1 MARIA
6 GVRVAE
12 IGNPHYDDPSLA
24 LLFMQLKDKSLQTVK
39 GMTEISGRTEFNF
52 VLQIA
57 RVFTRMGCHPLAL
70 RLLVHWSFDRVVP
83 NVQPPMIELFTADSN
98 VAAGPRSP
106 TASTRSALGLG
117 HARVP
122 SLVIDMDIPSLPTT
136 RPSSPPPL
144 TTTVPKFTP
153 HDVADREDSEMQAQR
168 TGLGSLMK
176 NAKKDVK
183 IAEFDMSAFF

>member
-1 MARIA
+1 M
-6 GVRVAE
+6 V
-12 IGNPHYDDPSLA
+12 
-24 LLFMQLKDKSLQTVK
+24 
-39 GMTEISGRTEFNF
+39 
-52 VLQIA
+52 
-57 RVFTRMGCHPLAL
+57 
-70 RLLVHWSFDRVVP
+70 
-83 NVQPPMIELFTADSN
+83 ELFAADSH
-98 VAAGPRSP
+98 VAARPRSP
-106 TASTRSALGLG
+106 TASTRSTLGLG
-117 HARVP
+117 HARGP

-153 HDVADREDSEMQAQR
+153 VADPEDSEMQAQR